1 MMLTELMA
9 RGEVDP
15 QEAFSSEK
23 LGSSRGTQ
31 QVTSHPAAFG
41 GTQEG
46 ARRMNSQMGR
56 REKALK
62 KGKNYEWELSGNENV
77 QERYYREEQLIKKWF
92 SLHQAEFLKA
102 YPTQPSEPQLEEFVR
117 SKLKEYFANKSAQ
130 Q

>member
-1 MMLTELMA
+1 
-9 RGEVDP
+9 
-15 QEAFSSEK
+15 
-23 LGSSRGTQ
+23 
-31 QVTSHPAAFG
+31 
-41 GTQEG
+41 
-46 ARRMNSQMGR
+46 MGR

-117 SKLKEYFANKSAQ
+117 SKLKEYFGNKSVQ
-130 Q
+130 E

>member
-41 GTQEG
+41 GAQQG
-46 ARRMNSQMGR
+46 AARMNTGCES
-56 REKALK
+56 EKRTITMNGNYQPMRTPK
-62 KGKNYEWELSGNENV
+62 KDITEKNNSLRSGSPHTRMN
-77 QERYYREEQLIKKWF
+77 F
-92 SLHQAEFLKA
+92 
-102 YPTQPSEPQLEEFVR
+102 
-117 SKLKEYFANKSAQ
+117 
-130 Q
+130 